1 LTGLASAVTLEK
13 VFATTEVARLTVM
26 LTVLQLMS
34 MRCWR
39 VLTVPM
45 RLLQQTTLAR
55 KYIASVCCTIAR
67 EKTTERKNSL

>member
-1 LTGLASAVTLEK
+1 LTGLVSAVTLEK
-13 VFATTEVARLTVM
+13 IFATTEVARLTVVV
-26 LTVLQLMS
+26 TVLQLMS

-39 VLTVPM
+39 VLTVPL

-55 KYIASVCCTIAR
+55 KSAHVCCTIAR